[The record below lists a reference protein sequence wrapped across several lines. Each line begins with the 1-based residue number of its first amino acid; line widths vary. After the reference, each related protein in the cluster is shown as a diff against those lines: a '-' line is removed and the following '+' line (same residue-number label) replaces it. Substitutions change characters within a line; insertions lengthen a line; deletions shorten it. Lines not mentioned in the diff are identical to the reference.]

1 MTLHEALLTY
11 FQGEKVEALVFI
23 LPLGLLSLV
32 FGTWLILDGREAFM
46 RGMAL
51 PCLVFGAVL
60 AVAGGTVGFR
70 TPAQVERLEL
80 ALEQAP
86 APALVAEIQRMDK
99 VNRNWSR
106 YVAAYVFMAVLGLG
120 LRLGLRTEFAHGL
133 AAALLLFAGVGFV
146 IDGFAERRAMAWTE
160 TLQQAALESQGEE
173 AD

>member
-11 FQGEKVEALVFI
+11 FQGEKIEALVFI
-23 LPLGLLSLV
+23 LPMGLLSLI
-32 FGTWLILDGREAFM
+32 FGTWLVLDGREAFT

-70 TPAQVERLEL
+70 TPAQVERLEA

-86 APALVAEIQRMDK
+86 VPALAEEIRRMDK
-99 VNRNWSR
+99 VNRNWPR

-120 LRLGLRTEFAHGL
+120 LRLGFRSEFAHGL
-133 AAALLLFAGVGFV
+133 AAAVVLFAGVGFV
-146 IDGFAERRAMAWTE
+146 IDGFAERRAMVWTE
-160 TLQQAALESQGEE
+160 TLQQAAYEGQGEE